1 MINIINLIKESNF
14 DALGVLYFLV
24 IIIYIL
30 IKTDKNIIEYI
41 ILLGAIIGF
50 LVDLIIT
57 INTINKLKKNEKN

>member
-57 INTINKLKKNEKN
+57 INTISKLKKNEKN

>member
-1 MINIINLIKESNF
+1 MINIIDLIKESNF

-50 LVDLIIT
+50 VVDLIIT